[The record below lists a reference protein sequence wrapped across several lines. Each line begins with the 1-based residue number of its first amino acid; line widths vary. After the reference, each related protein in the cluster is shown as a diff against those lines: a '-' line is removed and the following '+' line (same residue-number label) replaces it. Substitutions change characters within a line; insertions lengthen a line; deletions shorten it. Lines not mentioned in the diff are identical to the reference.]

1 MGSWKYLNMGHEQA
15 GADMLLRRVPR
26 PVPHDGAVTDLL
38 PTDNPEGPSGP
49 SDPSGPD
56 GPGGPERPDA
66 PPPSSLP
73 SPAASADS
81 RRRRL
86 WRAARIA
93 LPVLLAVAVVVAAAT
108 VPVDYVIESPGPT
121 WNVLGTVDQDGSG
134 GADAAQV
141 ITVSGAQTYPA
152 EGALRMTTVAVR
164 GCPGYP
170 VTLLDVLGAWFDTN
184 ESVIDRELVCPETMS
199 AEEVEEANQS
209 LMNSSQSTAVA
220 AALLEAGLADTV
232 VLEIRG
238 VTDAQAGAGFVPGDV
253 LTALTVDGERTEIT
267 GYPQLRA
274 LMTTLA
280 PGTRVTVT
288 VERDG
293 TPTDVVLTTL
303 SPQEVGAPEDTE
315 GSLLGITLTVR
326 VNSDVDAQFG
336 LEAVGG
342 PSAGSMFALGII
354 DALTPGSLTGGQD
367 IAGTGTI
374 STDGSIGP
382 IGGIQQKMAG
392 AAQAG
397 SSWFLAPV
405 DNCSEVVGH
414 EPEGMTVVAVS
425 TLHEA
430 VEAVEVIASGQT
442 DALPSCQ
449 AAN

>member
-1 MGSWKYLNMGHEQA
+1 
-15 GADMLLRRVPR
+15 MLVRRVPR
-26 PVPHDGAVTDLL
+26 RVPHDGAVTDLL
-38 PTDNPEGPSGP
+38 PTGNP
-49 SDPSGPD
+49 DT
-56 GPGGPERPDA
+56 PDA
-66 PPPSSLP
+66 PPPSPLP
-73 SPAASADS
+73 SPAAGGATS
-81 RRRRL
+81 RHLSPGRVM
-86 WRAARIA
+86 AIA
-93 LPVLLAVAVVVAAAT
+93 LPVMLAITAFVAAAT
-108 VPVDYVIESPGPT
+108 IPVDYVIESPGPT

-134 GADAAQV
+134 DDADAAQV

-170 VTLLDVLGAWFDTN
+170 VTLLDVLGAWFDKN
-184 ESVIDRELVCPETMS
+184 ESVLDRELVCPEAMS
-199 AEEVEEANQS
+199 AEEVEEVNQS
-209 LMNSSQSTAVA
+209 LMTSSQSTAVV

-232 VLEIRG
+232 ILEIQG
-238 VTDAQAGAGFVPGDV
+238 VTDAQEGADFVPGDV
-253 LTALTVDGERTEIT
+253 ITALSADGERTEIT
-267 GYPQLRA
+267 SYPQLRA
-274 LMTTLA
+274 LMTTIS

-293 TPTDVVLTTL
+293 APTDVELTTL
-303 SPQEVGAPEDTE
+303 SPQEAGAPEDTE
-315 GSLLGITLTVR
+315 GSLLGITLSVR
-326 VNSDVDAQFG
+326 VDSGIDAQFG
-336 LEAVGG
+336 LETVGG

-382 IGGIQQKMAG
+382 IGGIRQKMAG

-397 SSWFLAPV
+397 SAWFLAPV

-430 VEAVEVIASGQT
+430 VEAVEAIASGRT
-442 DALPSCQ
+442 EALPSCE
-449 AAN
+449 AAD